1 LLFDPAMSSA
11 GPASQRFMSNVTVLT
26 EGLAMGES
34 ARWHDGR
41 FWCSDWMVGEVLAIS
56 VNGADAGQREVV
68 TRSTSFPF
76 CFDWTSDNTMLVTSR
91 TGLDRLDAGG
101 SLQAHAD
108 LSSISDYGWNEVVVH
123 PSGAAY
129 VNGINFDMM
138 GADGMN
144 FEVGSKSGVIAVV
157 TPDGQRRIVA
167 GTVAFPNG
175 MAVSADGGT
184 LLVAES
190 FASRVSAFDI
200 QDDHGLGNR
209 RVWAVI
215 DGGVDGIS
223 LDAEGA
229 LWCAAPSG
237 ALRIAAGGRV
247 LQRIE
252 LDRPA
257 FSVALGG
264 PNATTLFMVANE
276 WNGVEQIG
284 RGPRTGIVYMTEVDV
299 PAA

>member
-1 LLFDPAMSSA
+1 M
-11 GPASQRFMSNVTVLT
+11 T
-26 EGLAMGES
+26 EITTLVDGLAMGES

-41 FWCSDWMVGEVLAIS
+41 FWCSDWVAGEILAMA
-56 VNGADAGQREVV
+56 VDGPDAGEPEVV

-76 CFDWTSDNTMLVTSR
+76 CFDWTADGTMLVTGR
-91 TGLDRLDAGG
+91 NGLERLGPDGA
-101 SLQAHAD
+101 LVAHAD
-108 LSSISDYGWNEVVVH
+108 LAHFSDYGWNEVAVH
-123 PSGAAY
+123 PSGVAY

-144 FEVGSKSGVIAVV
+144 FELGSKAGLIAVV
-157 TPDGQRRIVA
+157 APDGDRRIVA
-167 GTVAFPNG
+167 DTVAFPNG
-175 MAVSADGGT
+175 MAITPDGAT

-200 QDDHGLGNR
+200 DIDDDANLVKR
-209 RVWAVI
+209 RVWAEI
-215 DGGVDGIS
+215 EGGADGVS

-229 LWCAAPSG
+229 LWCAAQGG
-237 ALRIAAGGRV
+237 AIRVAEGGRI

-264 PNATTLFMVANE
+264 PDGTTLFMVANE
-276 WNGVEQIG
+276 WNGPENIG
-284 RGPRTGIVYMTEVDV
+284 KGPRTGVVYVTGVEV

>member
-1 LLFDPAMSSA
+1 MSLA
-11 GPASQRFMSNVTVLT
+11 GPAGQGFMTDVTVLT

-41 FWCSDWMVGEVLAIS
+41 FWCSDWMAGEVLTIS
-56 VNGADAGQREVV
+56 VNGADAGQCEVV

-91 TGLDRLDAGG
+91 SGLDRLDADG
-101 SLQAHAD
+101 SLHAHSD
-108 LSSISDYGWNEVVVH
+108 LSSLSDYGWNEVAVH

-144 FEVGSKSGVIAVV
+144 FELGSTSGLIAVV
-157 TPDGQRRIVA
+157 TPDGACRIVA
-167 GTVAFPNG
+167 DTVGFPNG
-175 MAVSADGGT
+175 MAISPDGST

-190 FASRVSAFDI
+190 FASRVAAFDI
-200 QDDHGLGNR
+200 DDDHGLGNR
-209 RVWAVI
+209 RVWAEL
-215 DGGVDGIS
+215 DGGADGIS

-229 LWCAAPSG
+229 LWCATQVG
-237 ALRIAAGGRV
+237 AVRIAAGGTV
-247 LQRIE
+247 LQRVE

-264 PNATTLFMVANE
+264 PTGTTLFMVANE
-276 WNGVEQIG
+276 WKGVEQIG
-284 RGPRTGIVYMTEVDV
+284 KGPRTGIVYMTEVDV
-299 PAA
+299 PAVTLSAS

>member
-1 LLFDPAMSSA
+1 MTE
-11 GPASQRFMSNVTVLT
+11 VTVLT

-34 ARWHDGR
+34 ARWHDER
-41 FWCSDWMVGEVLAIS
+41 FWCSDWVAGEVLAIS
-56 VNGADAGQREVV
+56 VDGADAGKPVVV

-76 CFDWTSDNTMLVTSR
+76 CFDWAIDGTMLVTGRS
-91 TGLDRLDAGG
+91 GLDRLDADG
-101 SLQAHAD
+101 SLHPHAD
-108 LSSISDYGWNEVVVH
+108 LSHLSRYGWNEVAVH

-138 GADGMN
+138 GADGMDV
-144 FEVGSKSGVIAVV
+144 ELGSKRGLIAVV
-157 TPDGQRRIVA
+157 TPDGDRRIVA
-167 GTVAFPNG
+167 DTVAFPNG
-175 MAVSADGGT
+175 MAITTDGTT

-200 QDDHGLGNR
+200 DDDHSLRNR
-209 RVWAVI
+209 RVWAEI
-215 DGGVDGIS
+215 EGGADGVS

-229 LWCAAPSG
+229 LWCAAQGG
-237 ALRIAAGGRV
+237 AVRLVAGGTIT
-247 LQRIE
+247 QRIE

-264 PNATTLFMVANE
+264 PNGTTLFMVANE
-276 WNGVEQIG
+276 WNGPEQIG
-284 RGPRTGIVYMTEVDV
+284 KGPRTGIVYTTEIDV

>member
-1 LLFDPAMSSA
+1 MTTITTLVD
-11 GPASQRFMSNVTVLT
+11 
-26 EGLAMGES
+26 GLAMGES

-41 FWCSDWMVGEVLAIS
+41 FWCSDWVAGEILAMA
-56 VNGADAGQREVV
+56 VDGPDAGEPEVV

-76 CFDWTSDNTMLVTSR
+76 CFDWTADGTMLVTGR
-91 TGLDRLDAGG
+91 NGLERLGPDGA
-101 SLQAHAD
+101 LVAHAD
-108 LSSISDYGWNEVVVH
+108 LTHFSDYGWNEVAVH
-123 PSGAAY
+123 PSGVAY

-144 FEVGSKSGVIAVV
+144 FELGSKAGLIAVV
-157 TPDGQRRIVA
+157 APNGDRRIVA
-167 GTVAFPNG
+167 DTVAFPNG
-175 MAVSADGGT
+175 MAITPDGAT

-200 QDDHGLGNR
+200 DIDDDANLVNR
-209 RVWAVI
+209 RVWAEI
-215 DGGVDGIS
+215 EGGADGVS

-229 LWCAAPSG
+229 LWCAAQGG
-237 ALRIAAGGRV
+237 AIRVAQGGRI
-247 LQRIE
+247 LQRVE

-264 PNATTLFMVANE
+264 PDGTTLFMVANE
-276 WNGVEQIG
+276 WNGPENIG
-284 RGPRTGIVYMTEVDV
+284 KGPRTGVVYVTGVEV

>member
-1 LLFDPAMSSA
+1 MAD
-11 GPASQRFMSNVTVLT
+11 VTVLT

-41 FWCSDWMVGEVLAIS
+41 FWCSDWLAGEVLAIT
-56 VNGADAGQREVV
+56 VDGADSGQREVV

-91 TGLDRLDAGG
+91 AGLDRLDGDG
-101 SLQAHAD
+101 LLRSHAD
-108 LSSISDYGWNEVVVH
+108 LSPLSDYGWNEVVVH

-138 GADGMN
+138 GADGMD
-144 FEVGSKSGVIAVV
+144 FELGSKSGLIAVV
-157 TPDGQRRIVA
+157 TPDGACRIA
-167 GTVAFPNG
+167 ADTVAFPNG
-175 MAVSADGGT
+175 MALTADGRT

-190 FASRVSAFDI
+190 FASRVSAFDVD
-200 QDDHGLGNR
+200 DDHGLGNR
-209 RVWAVI
+209 RVWAEI
-215 DGGVDGIS
+215 EGGADGIS

-229 LWCAAPSG
+229 LWCAAQGG
-237 ALRIAAGGRV
+237 AVRIGAGGTVWQRV
-247 LQRIE
+247 E
-252 LDRPA
+252 LDRPV

-264 PNATTLFMVANE
+264 PTGTTLFMVANE

-284 RGPRTGIVYMTEVDV
+284 EGPRTGIVYMTEVEV

>member
-1 LLFDPAMSSA
+1 MTAM
-11 GPASQRFMSNVTVLT
+11 TTLT
-26 EGLAMGES
+26 DGLGMGES

-41 FWCSDWMVGEVLAIS
+41 FWCSDWVAGEILAI
-56 VNGADAGQREVV
+56 VVDGPDAGESRVV

-76 CFDWTSDNTMLVTSR
+76 CFDWTADGTMLVTGR
-91 TGLDRLDAGG
+91 TGLERLGPDGG
-101 SLQAHAD
+101 LVPQAD
-108 LSSISDYGWNEVVVH
+108 LAHLSDYGWNEIVVH

-144 FEVGSKSGVIAVV
+144 FELGSKSGLIAVV
-157 TPDGQRRIVA
+157 TPDGNRRVVA
-167 GTVAFPNG
+167 DTVAFPNG
-175 MAVSADGGT
+175 MAVTPDGST

-190 FASRVSAFDI
+190 FASRVAAFDI
-200 QDDHGLGNR
+200 EDDAGLTNR
-209 RVWAVI
+209 RVWAEVEGGA
-215 DGGVDGIS
+215 DGVS

-229 LWCAAPSG
+229 LWCAAQGG
-237 ALRIAAGGRV
+237 AVRLARGGRI

-264 PNATTLFMVANE
+264 ANGTTLFVVANE
-276 WNGVEQIG
+276 WNGPENIG
-284 RGPRTGIVYMTEVDV
+284 KGPRTGVVYVTEVEV

>member
-1 LLFDPAMSSA
+1 
-11 GPASQRFMSNVTVLT
+11 
-26 EGLAMGES
+26 MGES

-41 FWCSDWMVGEVLAIS
+41 FWCSDWVAGEVLA
-56 VNGADAGQREVV
+56 VPVDGPAAGTPEIV

-76 CFDWTSDNTMLVTSR
+76 CFDWTADGTLLVTGHD
-91 TGLDRLDAGG
+91 GLERLGPDGT
-101 SLQAHAD
+101 LEPHAD
-108 LSSISDYGWNEVVVH
+108 LSHLSDHGWNEVAVH

-144 FEVGSKSGVIAVV
+144 FELGSRTGLLAVV
-157 TPDGQRRIVA
+157 TATGDVRTVA
-167 GTVAFPNG
+167 DTLAFPNG
-175 MAVSADGGT
+175 MAITPDGST

-190 FASRVSAFDI
+190 FAGRVSAFDI
-200 QDDHGLGNR
+200 ADDASLANR
-209 RVWAVI
+209 RVWAEI
-215 DGGVDGIS
+215 EDGADGVS

-229 LWCAAPSG
+229 LWCAAQGG
-237 ALRIAAGGRV
+237 AVRLAEGGAIR
-247 LQRIE
+247 QRIE

-264 PNATTLFMVANE
+264 PSGTTLFMVANE
-276 WNGVEQIG
+276 WNGPENIG
-284 RGPRTGIVYMTEVDV
+284 QGPRTGVVLTTEVDV